1 MTRAPTDRLIF
12 RLASVTNARRE
23 RAQMAARKKTRQRG
37 PKKASRKSATRK
49 TTQRKTAKG
58 KTVKTKSKSKPKPKS
73 KGKSAPKAG
82 EVVYSD
88 LRKIALARALTRH

>member
-49 TTQRKTAKG
+49 TTQRKTAKS
-58 KTVKTKSKSKPKPKS
+58 KTVKTKTKTKGKG

>member
-1 MTRAPTDRLIF
+1 
-12 RLASVTNARRE
+12 
-23 RAQMAARKKTRQRG
+23 MAARKKTRQRG

-58 KTVKTKSKSKPKPKS
+58 KTVKTKSKPKS